1 MFRARLEQIVDMKHP
16 LAKLAAVIDWG
27 FLEKTFGAVY
37 TDGPGHPPLPTR
49 LMAGIAILKHMH
61 NLSDEGLCERW
72 VENPYYQLFCGEDF
86 PASTALRSLVD
97 DALAPAH
104 GR

>member
-1 MFRARLEQIVDMKHP
+1 MKHP